1 MLEIINK
8 LVIFLCC
15 TVIYLLSLPNDLW
28 VLPVILALTISALN
42 TYIENTTFH
51 MLLFISY
58 CILCIFFSEFLL
70 FLPLVFY
77 DVILNKF
84 RFLYIFA
91 LLPIIT
97 NQANISTTIVCIVFS
112 FMTLTILLKLRSIS
126 TYTLKKEY
134 INYRDK
140 ASELSIL
147 LEQQNASLIANHDY
161 EINLAT
167 LSERNRIAREIHDNL
182 GHILSRSLLQIGALI
197 AINKDFNMKEN
208 LISVKDTLSHGMDS
222 VRKSV
227 HDLHDESIDL
237 HDQIYGLIKGF
248 SFCAI
253 SLNYDISENPDKRV
267 KYSFISIVKESLSN
281 IIKHSSATDVSIT
294 LNEHPGFYQ
303 LIINDNGTVND
314 YNLENGIGI
323 RSILDRVASLNGNIN
338 INIDSGFKIF
348 ITIPKESFK

>member
-15 TVIYLLSLPNDLW
+15 TAIYLLELPNDLW
-28 VLPVILALTISALN
+28 ILPVILALTISAIN

-51 MLLFISY
+51 MLLFITY
-58 CILCIFFSEFLL
+58 NILCIFFSGFLL
-70 FLPLVFY
+70 FLPLLFY

-84 RFLYIFA
+84 RFIYIFVF
-91 LLPIIT
+91 LPIII

-112 FMTLTILLKLRSIS
+112 FMALTILLKLRSNS

-147 LEQQNASLIANHDY
+147 LEQQNATLIANHDY

-197 AINKDFNMKEN
+197 AINKDSNMKEN
-208 LISVKDTLSHGMDS
+208 LISVKNTLSQGMDS

-237 HDQIYGLIKGF
+237 QDQVYGLIKEF

-253 SLNYDISENPDKRV
+253 NLNYDISENPDKRV

-281 IIKHSSATDVSIT
+281 IIKHSNATDVSIT

-303 LIINDNGTVND
+303 LIIKDNGTVND

-323 RSILDRVASLNGNIN
+323 RNMLDRVASLKGNIN
-338 INIDSGFKIF
+338 INTQSGFKIF